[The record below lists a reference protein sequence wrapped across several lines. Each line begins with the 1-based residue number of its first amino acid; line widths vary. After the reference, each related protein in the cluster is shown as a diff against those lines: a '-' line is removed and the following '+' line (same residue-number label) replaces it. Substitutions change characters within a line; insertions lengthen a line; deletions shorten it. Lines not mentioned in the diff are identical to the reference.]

1 MERSFLI
8 AYEKD
13 DHVKQRDLADFLA
26 QEPLDAKG
34 LALGAVYEQL
44 AAKLSRVDIS
54 DCLSHL
60 FIIHLLEADP
70 TR

>member
-26 QEPLDAKG
+26 LESLDA
-34 LALGAVYEQL
+34 
-44 AAKLSRVDIS
+44 
-54 DCLSHL
+54 
-60 FIIHLLEADP
+60 
-70 TR
+70 